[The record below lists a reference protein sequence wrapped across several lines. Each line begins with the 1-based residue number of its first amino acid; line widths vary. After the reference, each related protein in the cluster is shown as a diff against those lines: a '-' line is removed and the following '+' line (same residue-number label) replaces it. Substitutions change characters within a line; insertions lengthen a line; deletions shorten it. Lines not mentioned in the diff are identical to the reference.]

1 MAALLAS
8 LAGADAVGGADTG
21 VKAEPAAGAAAAVVA
36 AVAGA
41 GGALVHPFP
50 ACLSRSSTLPLLR
63 TAAGSALCCKLKQTL
78 RVF

>member
-1 MAALLAS
+1 MAALPAS

-21 VKAEPAAGAAAAVVA
+21 VKAEAVAATPAVA

-78 RVF
+78 RVY